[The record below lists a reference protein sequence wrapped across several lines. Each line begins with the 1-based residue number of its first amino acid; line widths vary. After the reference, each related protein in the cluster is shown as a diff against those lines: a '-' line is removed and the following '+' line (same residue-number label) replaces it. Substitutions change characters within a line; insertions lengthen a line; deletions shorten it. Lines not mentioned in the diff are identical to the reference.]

1 MVHNNSALW
10 LVAAAGTLAP
20 YWKKGRITE
29 QVQNENRRKSW
40 TIICPVHPGY
50 RPHCM
55 LCAQRR
61 SAQERACTRGGGTKR
76 VFFFY
81 NVNRNKL
88 RIQGSKNWEKT
99 WRNLSANYWQQVLYM
114 KGPTLWQ
121 PFERKISFPFVFV
134 CLFVFICHPHFSFS
148 PSYLLFSCYPHFFLS
163 SGIFPS
169 AGMRAVRVLQTLPD
183 CMELLSL
190 VKQRQQ
196 QQAQGWTRT
205 RKNGTLIIYFFVSS
219 LFVS

>member
-61 SAQERACTRGGGTKR
+61 SAPERACTRGGGTKR
-76 VFFFY
+76 VFFSTTLTETNY
-81 NVNRNKL
+81 VYRAQRTEKRPGGTYRPTTDNK
-88 RIQGSKNWEKT
+88 SYT
-99 WRNLSANYWQQVLYM
+99 WRAQPCDNHLKERFLSFCFCLFICFYLPSAFLVFSFLLIVFLLSAFLSI
-114 KGPTLWQ
+114 L
-121 PFERKISFPFVFV
+121 R
-134 CLFVFICHPHFSFS
+134 HFSIRRYARGTRFTDT
-148 PSYLLFSCYPHFFLS
+148 PWLDGITFFGKTTTTTTS
-163 SGIFPS
+163 
-169 AGMRAVRVLQTLPD
+169 
-183 CMELLSL
+183 
-190 VKQRQQ
+190 
-196 QQAQGWTRT
+196 TRLH
-205 RKNGTLIIYFFVSS
+205 KNGTLIIYFFVSS

>member
-61 SAQERACTRGGGTKR
+61 SAPERACTRGGGTKR
-76 VFFFY
+76 VFFSTTLTETNY
-81 NVNRNKL
+81 VYRAQRTEKRPGGTYRPITDNK
-88 RIQGSKNWEKT
+88 SYT
-99 WRNLSANYWQQVLYM
+99 WRAQPCDNHLKEIFLSL
-114 KGPTLWQ
+114 L
-121 PFERKISFPFVFV
+121 FLFV
-134 CLFVFICHPHFSFS
+134 CLFLFAIRISRFLLLTYCFLAIRISFYPPAFFHPQVCARYAFYRHS
-148 PSYLLFSCYPHFFLS
+148 
-163 SGIFPS
+163 
-169 AGMRAVRVLQTLPD
+169 LPD

-196 QQAQGWTRT
+196 QRAQGWTRT
-205 RKNGTLIIYFFVSS
+205 RKNGTLRAVFIWVS
-219 LFVS
+219 